1 MSIHK
6 HTADALDALTAAQES
21 LVLLITA
28 TREQLAVIDGM
39 QREIDGLY
47 EELENRKAGAA

>member
-6 HTADALDALTAAQES
+6 HAADALDALTAAQES
-21 LVLLITA
+21 LVLLIA
-28 TREQLAVIDGM
+28 ASREQLSVIDSL
-39 QREIDGLY
+39 QREIDSLY

>member
-47 EELENRKAGAA
+47 EQLEERKATA